1 MIAAL
6 SAGQADVVM
15 EGEKILWR
23 GHPLAR
29 IAKGRALLNPTLTP
43 AHVLD
48 RLPAT
53 LRGELMAGLS
63 AWLAHRWKP
72 LAPLAC
78 GGGQSGAGK
87 RFGPARTVDPH
98 DRRGGM
104 VDRAVSGVEK
114 LTGPQRDV
122 LRKLGVRIGPLD
134 IFTRRWSRPR
144 HWNCGNR
151 HRANQA
157 SLPIRWPRY

>member
-1 MIAAL
+1 LIAAL
-6 SAGQADVVM
+6 SAGQADVAM
-15 EGEKILWR
+15 EGGAILWR

-72 LAPLAC
+72 LAPLA
-78 GGGQSGAGK
+78 
-87 RFGPARTVDPH
+87 
-98 DRRGGM
+98 
-104 VDRAVSGVEK
+104 VE
-114 LTGPQRDV
+114 
-122 LRKLGVRIGPLD
+122 
-134 IFTRRWSRPR
+134 
-144 HWNCGNR
+144 
-151 HRANQA
+151 AA
-157 SLPIRWPRY
+157 SLEPGSGSDLRALLIRMIEGAAWSIARFRASKN